1 MMNLSCIQKGA
12 YYTSIKILN
21 KLPAH
26 ISKLRN
32 EKSKFKVALRE
43 YVIEH
48 SFYSLDEF
56 FSFNGD
62 VSPNKYQQ

>member
-12 YYTSIKILN
+12 YYTSIKIFN

-32 EKSKFKVALRE
+32 EKLKFKFALRQ
-43 YVIEH
+43 YLIEH

-56 FSFNGD
+56 FSCNGD
-62 VSPNKYQQ
+62 VSHNKCQQ